1 MQHNSTVRR
10 RRRLPGRQG
19 PHSRLLTTAQRHR
32 FYRQLL
38 YLCVAVIA
46 SFALPGH
53 WARLTRVGYL
63 GLTVLLVRLPGAG
76 RWHRILALASL
87 LAELLWLVAPQTL
100 RLAGVPLLVLFALYI
115 GRSLRL
121 LLHALA
127 SEQEMDGRVLAGAT
141 AGYLLLGIAGG
152 LVLTVLASLLPG
164 SFRDSVTGADLVLPA
179 IGSLAQA
186 DSLWDQGFQRLNYF
200 AFVTLSTVGYGD
212 VIPTAPVVQVVCIA
226 LSILGPLYMAVV
238 LGVLISRFGG
248 GGQGGSGQGSGGQGS
263 GGQGGTGSSAGG
275 EP

>member
-1 MQHNSTVRR
+1 
-10 RRRLPGRQG
+10 
-19 PHSRLLTTAQRHR
+19 
-32 FYRQLL
+32 
-38 YLCVAVIA
+38 
-46 SFALPGH
+46 
-53 WARLTRVGYL
+53 
-63 GLTVLLVRLPGAG
+63 
-76 RWHRILALASL
+76 
-87 LAELLWLVAPQTL
+87 
-100 RLAGVPLLVLFALYI
+100 LLVLFALYI

-248 GGQGGSGQGSGGQGS
+248 GGQGGSGQGSGGQG
-263 GGQGGTGSSAGG
+263 GTGSSAGG